1 VHPPAPRS
9 ASRGLNHSGTALH
22 PLSHL
27 KFVLGGPVAMSVV
40 GMIAIK
46 GHRAARGRL
55 RLVFAGVRT
64 TMARSETPAPLL

>member
-1 VHPPAPRS
+1 MCKR
-9 ASRGLNHSGTALH
+9 RRKCLI
-22 PLSHL
+22 SHL

-55 RLVFAGVRT
+55 RLVFAGVKT
-64 TMARSETPAPLL
+64 TMAHVPKLQRLYYD